1 MEIIPNWHPI
11 FVHFTV
17 ALLITSVGFYL
28 LARFDFSEARQPR
41 WSTLANWNLWAGA
54 AITVLT
60 VAAGIYAFYTVDHD
74 TPSHEA
80 MIEHRN
86 WAIPTFLY
94 FFAMATWAWR
104 MARSGRSVSTPFIAA
119 LLFGSLLLLSTAW
132 HGSELVYR
140 HGLGVISL
148 PKVEGEGHAHQ
159 HDAGDGAGRTAAPAP
174 MNPADEPRSGANGLE
189 HGHAEDAAGDNQTPG
204 PAPAH

>member
-104 MARSGRSVSTPFIAA
+104 MAHGAWRGR
-119 LLFGSLLLLSTAW
+119 
-132 HGSELVYR
+132 
-140 HGLGVISL
+140 
-148 PKVEGEGHAHQ
+148 
-159 HDAGDGAGRTAAPAP
+159 DGAYPRRLSPPCCSAASCCCPP
-174 MNPADEPRSGANGLE
+174 
-189 HGHAEDAAGDNQTPG
+189 PG
-204 PAPAH
+204 MVVNWCIVMAWA

>member
-17 ALLITSVGFYL
+17 ALLLTSVGFFL
-28 LARFDFSEARQPR
+28 LARFDPSAARRQR
-41 WSTLANWNLWAGA
+41 WSILAHWNLWVGAG
-54 AITVLT
+54 ITVIT
-60 VAAGIYAFYTVDHD
+60 VAAGFYAFNTVDHD

-94 FFAMATWAWR
+94 FSAMAAWAWR
-104 MARSGRSVSTPFIAA
+104 GARASKEISTAFIAA
-119 LLFGSLLLLSTAW
+119 LLLGALLVLSTAW
-132 HGSELVYR
+132 HGAELVYR

-148 PKVEGEGHAHQ
+148 PEVEKEGHAHGHEGDGGQ
-159 HDAGDGAGRTAAPAP
+159 DHAQSPDQAAPMSSADDHPHDADAAEHEHGEDAGG
-174 MNPADEPRSGANGLE
+174 EQPRSA
-189 HGHAEDAAGDNQTPG
+189 Q
-204 PAPAH
+204 